1 MKINKTIGVI
11 PARMSSSRFPGKP
24 LEKILNI
31 PMLAHCYERALLS
44 GACDNLVI
52 ATPDQEIM
60 DWANQFEIPTV
71 LTSHS
76 HHRATERAKETLD
89 ILANNDLHYDLV
101 LLLQGDEPQIFPKDI
116 DNLKQV
122 FSDNEFEV
130 VNLVFP
136 ISDDGLEDLNVVKA
150 VLDKNLAI
158 KFFSRSHIPHDCTS
172 GYRQL
177 GMIGLSKKALNN
189 YVSLLPTALE
199 EVESIDMMRFI
210 ENDFSIQGVLSSSP
224 ILGVD
229 TPQDL
234 KKVEKMMMNDQ
245 FVNLYKE
252 KYI

>member
-1 MKINKTIGVI
+1 MKNTLGVI
-11 PARMSSSRFPGKP
+11 PARMASSRFPGKP

-44 GACDNLVI
+44 GVCDNLVI
-52 ATPDQEIM
+52 ATPDKEII
-60 DWANQFEIPTV
+60 DWATQFEIPSV

-76 HHRATERAKETLD
+76 HKRATERAKETLD
-89 ILANNDLHYDLV
+89 ILTNDGLHYDLV
-101 LLLQGDEPQIFPKDI
+101 LLLQGDEPQIFPQDI
-116 DNLKQV
+116 SNLKQA
-122 FSDNEFEV
+122 FSNKELEV

-136 ISDDGLEDLNVVKA
+136 ISDDDLEDPNVVKVA
-150 VLDKNLAI
+150 LDLDLTI
-158 KFFSRSHIPHDCTS
+158 HFFSRSHIPHDCIS

-177 GMIGLSKKALNN
+177 GMIGLTKKALND
-189 YVSLLPTALE
+189 YASLLPTVLE

-210 ENDFSIQGVLSSSP
+210 ENDFSIQGVISNSQ

-234 KKVEKMMMNDQ
+234 KKVEKIMMNDK

>member
-1 MKINKTIGVI
+1 MKNTLGVI
-11 PARMSSSRFPGKP
+11 TARMASSRFPGKP
-24 LEKILNI
+24 LKKILNI

-44 GACDNLVI
+44 GVCDNLVI
-52 ATPDQEIM
+52 ATPDQEII
-60 DWANQFEIPTV
+60 DWATQFEIPSV

-76 HHRATERAKETLD
+76 HKRATERAKETLD
-89 ILANNDLHYDLV
+89 ILTNDGLHYDLV
-101 LLLQGDEPQIFPKDI
+101 LLLQGDEPQIFPEDI
-116 DNLKQV
+116 GNLKQA
-122 FSDNEFEV
+122 FSNNELDV

-136 ISDDGLEDLNVVKA
+136 ISDDGLENPNIVKVA
-150 VLDKNLAI
+150 LDKNLTI
-158 KFFSRSHIPHDCTS
+158 HFFSRSHIPHDCIS

-177 GMIGLSKKALNN
+177 GMIGLTKKALNN
-189 YVSLLPTALE
+189 YVSLPPTSRE
-199 EVESIDMMRFI
+199 EVESIDMMRLI

-234 KKVEKMMMNDQ
+234 TKVEKIMTNDK